1 MSKHTPGPWKFV
13 IHNRVEIVGPKDSS
27 GWPMQ
32 VVYNC
37 GMPDDATAIANARLI
52 AAAPELLEAL
62 EYLADEYQY
71 MPKAGAVY
79 EKAMADAVYEHAMT
93 VIRKARGET

>member
-13 IHNRVEIVGPKDSS
+13 IHNRVEVVGPKDSS

-52 AAAPELLEAL
+52 ANSPLLYETL
-62 EYLADEYQY
+62 QTIVDESHVDYLGQLTIDHENRMKLLAIL
-71 MPKAGAVY
+71 K
-79 EKAMADAVYEHAMT
+79 
-93 VIRKARGET
+93 IIRGES